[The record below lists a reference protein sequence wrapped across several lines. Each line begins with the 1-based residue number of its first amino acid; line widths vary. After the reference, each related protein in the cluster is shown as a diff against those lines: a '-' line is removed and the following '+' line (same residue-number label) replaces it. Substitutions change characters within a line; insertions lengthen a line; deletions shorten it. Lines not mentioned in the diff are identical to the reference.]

1 MTQEPPRDHV
11 RLLLGIA
18 VLGGLAGVSVWVLAP
33 FLPALVWATMIV
45 VATWPAMRAVEARLG
60 RRRWLAVTVMTTALL
75 LAFVIPLSLAITTL
89 VSNVD
94 VVTGWAKSLK
104 THAFD
109 VPPDWVAGLPLIGK
123 RIDAGWRELAKN
135 GELGEKVASYAAVV
149 GKWFVDRIGDLGA
162 VVLQFLLTVVISAI
176 LYAKGESA
184 AAGVVRFARRI
195 GGDRGEES
203 VVLAGQAIRGVALGV
218 VVTAV
223 IQSALGGV
231 GLAIAGVPY
240 AAVLTAA
247 MFMLAL
253 AQIGPLPVMAG
264 ATIWVFWRGETGW
277 GAFMAVWTVI
287 VGALDNVLRPIL
299 IKRGVD
305 LPFLLILVGVIGGL
319 IAFGMVGIFV
329 GPAVLAVCYRLLES
343 WVDETPGAGA
353 APEDRSRDR

>member
-1 MTQEPPRDHV
+1 MNQVPPRDHV

-18 VLGGLAGVSVWVLAP
+18 ILGGLAAVSVWILTP

-45 VATWPAMRAVEARLG
+45 VATWPAMLAVERRVGG
-60 RRRWLAVTVMTTALL
+60 RRGLAATAMTVTML
-75 LAFVIPLSLAITTL
+75 LAFLVPLSLAITTL

-94 VVTGWAKSLK
+94 VITGWVKAIEP
-104 THAFD
+104 HAFD
-109 VPPDWVAGLPLIGK
+109 VPPDWVVRIPLAGT
-123 RIDAGWRELAKN
+123 RIEAAWRDLAAN
-135 GELGEKVASYAAVV
+135 GELGAKVSAAAAVV
-149 GKWFVDRIGDLGA
+149 GKWFVDKIGDLGA

-176 LYAKGESA
+176 LYTKGEIA
-184 AAGVVRFARRI
+184 AAAVVRFARKV

-264 ATIWVFWRGETGW
+264 ATIWLFWRGETGW
-277 GAFMAVWTVI
+277 GVFMSVWTII
-287 VGALDNVLRPIL
+287 VGSLDNVLRPIL

-305 LPFLLILVGVIGGL
+305 LPLLLILVGVIGGL

-329 GPAVLAVCYRLLES
+329 GPAVLAVSYRLLAK
-343 WVDETPGAGA
+343 WVAAEPVPGA
-353 APEDRSRDR
+353 APEDSGPGS